1 MFLTVHIYIY
11 ICVCVC
17 VLNMC
22 WLIPAF
28 FLFQQ
33 KLPPHIPSSIPFL
46 GHAVSFGQSPL
57 EFLHVAYQKVGNFE
71 FWFDTDT
78 GSLIDWG
85 RGWKENVQMK
95 QLADS

>member
-1 MFLTVHIYIY
+1 
-11 ICVCVC
+11 
-17 VLNMC
+17 MC

-46 GHAVSFGQSPL
+46 GHAISFGQSPL

-71 FWFDTDT
+71 FWFDIDM

-85 RGWKENVQMK
+85 RGWEENVQMK